1 MNKLITLAITLLF
14 MTAANAGDPR
24 KTVDDLK
31 ARFLKLGE
39 PRIEG
44 LEKHGDIS
52 YPAIY
57 FGRHKINNNFTI
69 VDEIK
74 KASGAYATIF
84 IKDGNEFIRV
94 STNVQTSRGQRGTGT
109 KLAHNAVYDSVINGQ
124 SFCGEADILV
134 NSYYTC
140 YDPIK
145 DKSDKLIGLYLIGFK
160 K

>member
-24 KTVDDLK
+24 KTVNDLK

-44 LEKHGDIS
+44 LEKHGDVS

-57 FGRHKINNNFTI
+57 FGRHKINNDFTI

-74 KASGAYATIF
+74 KHLALTPLSSSRTATSSF
-84 IKDGNEFIRV
+84 G
-94 STNVQTSRGQRGTGT
+94 
-109 KLAHNAVYDSVINGQ
+109 LART
-124 SFCGEADILV
+124 F
-134 NSYYTC
+134 
-140 YDPIK
+140 
-145 DKSDKLIGLYLIGFK
+145 
-160 K
+160 